1 MVIDTKKDK
10 AQAGVA
16 VGDDEFVKELTDTD
30 DVETSTEPIARVTT
44 EDDNPVTVVK
54 RPIYKRPGFLIAL
67 VAFLLVAAIFGV
79 RYYTYAASHESTD
92 DAFID
97 GDIVQV
103 SPKVSGHIIKL
114 YVDSNQPVKEGDL
127 LAEIDPRDYQSSV
140 DQAEAALNAAITR
153 QQAARINV
161 ALTSKTSHAGVQQA
175 SSGVQLARQA
185 VSTSTA
191 TVGNVQAKAAQA
203 QAQVV
208 SAIANSEQAKAQVA
222 AAQAEATRAT
232 ADVTRYEQLYG
243 KDEVSQQQLDVARA
257 SAQTAVAGLEAARRR
272 AAATEAQIAEAQAN
286 AAAAD
291 QNVKVAESQVGESRA
306 RVGTAEGQLT
316 AASAA
321 PEQVASSE
329 AQKTTADAEVER
341 AQAALDQAKLLLSY
355 TKIIAPQTGRTA
367 RKATEVGDYV
377 QPGQALIAIV
387 PEQVWVVANFKETQ
401 LTYMKPGQPVDVRV
415 DTYPGRV
422 FHGHVDSIQPG
433 TGARFSL
440 LPPENASGNYVKVVQ
455 RVPVKILLDNLPETN
470 ALLAQG
476 MSAEP
481 EVKVK

>member
-10 AQAGVA
+10 AQAGVV
-16 VGDDEFVKELTDTD
+16 VGDDEFVKELTDTE
-30 DVETSTEPIARVTT
+30 DVETSTEPVARVTT

-54 RPIYKRPGFLIAL
+54 RPIYKRPAFLIVL
-67 VAFLLVAAIFGV
+67 VAFLLVVGIYGV

-114 YVDSNQPVKEGDL
+114 YVDSNQPVKEGEL

-153 QQAARINV
+153 QQAARINI

-203 QAQVV
+203 RAQVV
-208 SAIANSEQAKAQVA
+208 SAIANAEQAKAQVA

-232 ADVTRYEQLYG
+232 ADVARYEQLYG

-286 AAAAD
+286 AAAAE

-306 RVGTAEGQLT
+306 RVGTAEGQLS

-341 AQAALDQAKLLLSY
+341 AQAALDQAKLSLSY
-355 TKIIAPQTGRTA
+355 TKIIAPQTGRIA
-367 RKATEVGDYV
+367 RKATEVGNYV
-377 QPGQALIAIV
+377 QPGQALMAIV
-387 PEQVWVVANFKETQ
+387 PDQVWVVANFKETQ
-401 LTYMKPGQPVDVRV
+401 LTYMKPGQPVEVRI
-415 DTYPGRV
+415 DAYPGKV
-422 FHGHVDSIQPG
+422 FKGHVDSIQPG
-433 TGARFSL
+433 TGSRFSL

-455 RVPVKILLDNLPETN
+455 RVPVKILLDNSPETN
-470 ALLAQG
+470 ALLAPG
-476 MSAEP
+476 MSAVP
-481 EVKVK
+481 EVKVT